1 MRGGAGTG
9 GTAMLSASDPAAVA
23 RAAALIR
30 AGELVA
36 FPTDTVYGVGVL
48 FSNAAAVQGIYVAK
62 GRPETKGIPI
72 LLASLADLPLV
83 VIEVS
88 TGAERLMAAFWPGPL
103 TLILP
108 KSPAVPSA
116 VTQTASV
123 AVRIPDHP
131 LTRAL
136 ITQVGIPLAVTSA
149 NLSGEPATTDPVVV
163 HRSLA
168 GRIAAVLD
176 GGIAP
181 GSVPSTIVDC
191 TVEPVR
197 ILRPGPIAPGV
208 ILGCYH
214 DYRG

>member
-1 MRGGAGTG
+1 MRGGAEIG

-23 RAAALIR
+23 RAAALLR
-30 AGELVA
+30 AGDLVA

-48 FSNAAAVQGIYVAK
+48 FSNAAAVQRIYVAK

-72 LLASLADLPLV
+72 LLASLADLHLV
-83 VIEVS
+83 VSNVS
-88 TGAERLMAAFWPGPL
+88 TGAECLMAVFWPGPL

-108 KSPAVPSA
+108 KSPAVPPA

-136 ITQVGIPLAVTSA
+136 IAQVGIPLAVTSA
-149 NLSGEPATTDPVVV
+149 NRSGEPATTDPAVVL
-163 HRSLA
+163 RSLE

-191 TVEPVR
+191 TAEPPR
-197 ILRPGPIAPGV
+197 ILRPGPISSAS
-208 ILGCYH
+208 ILKCYH
-214 DYRG
+214 DYRD

>member
-1 MRGGAGTG
+1 MSGAAETG
-9 GTAMLSASDPAAVA
+9 GTEMLLASDPAAVA
-23 RAAALIR
+23 RAAALLQ
-30 AGELVA
+30 AGDLVA
-36 FPTDTVYGVGVL
+36 FPTDTVYGVGVP
-48 FSNAAAVQGIYVAK
+48 FSDAAAVQRIYLAK

-83 VIEVS
+83 ASRVNEGVD
-88 TGAERLMAAFWPGPL
+88 GLMETFWPGPL

-108 KSPAVPSA
+108 KSPAVPPA

-123 AVRIPDHP
+123 AVRIPDHT

-136 ITQVGIPLAVTSA
+136 IRRVGIPLAVTSA
-149 NLSGEPATTDPVVV
+149 NRSGEPATTDPAVV

-176 GGIAP
+176 GGTAP
-181 GSVPSTIVDC
+181 GGMPSTIVDC
-191 TVEPVR
+191 TVVPPR

-208 ILGCYH
+208 ILKCYH
-214 DYRG
+214 DYRD